1 MPFSRRRRQQTYGMN
16 GKGEIELPKLQTGA
30 KGTIPGHQEFKS
42 VVEDRS
48 RTQGIQDWV
57 RTVSVTTSRFE
68 VSTSS
73 EFRGLNKSFQVRI
86 SAIQSRWSY

>member
-1 MPFSRRRRQQTYGMN
+1 MN

-48 RTQGIQDWV
+48 RTQGI
-57 RTVSVTTSRFE
+57 
-68 VSTSS
+68 
-73 EFRGLNKSFQVRI
+73 
-86 SAIQSRWSY
+86 